1 MLCVDVNV
9 HVMQCLRTHIEI
21 FETFRNQVANQS
33 GHNSSIT
40 TLSIAKFTS
49 ESDIGDQAMSH
60 CPWSNI
66 GDQSIFHRGSMN
78 FEILS
83 SVTLVICPLLLKVV

>member
-1 MLCVDVNV
+1 MI
-9 HVMQCLRTHIEI
+9 MYTHKIFEI
-21 FETFRNQVANQS
+21 FINQVENQS
-33 GHNSSIT
+33 GHNSIIT
-40 TLSIAKFTS
+40 TLSITKFTS

-83 SVTLVICPLLLKVV
+83 SVTLVIYSIL

>member
-1 MLCVDVNV
+1 M
-9 HVMQCLRTHIEI
+9 
-21 FETFRNQVANQS
+21 
-33 GHNSSIT
+33 T

-66 GDQSIFHRGSMN
+66 GDQSIFHRGSMD
-78 FEILS
+78 FEMLS
-83 SVTLVICPLLLKVV
+83 IVTLVIYLIL

>member
-1 MLCVDVNV
+1 M
-9 HVMQCLRTHIEI
+9 
-21 FETFRNQVANQS
+21 NQVENQS

-49 ESDIGDQAMSH
+49 ESNIGDQAMFH

-66 GDQSIFHRGSMN
+66 GDQSIFHRGSMY

-83 SVTLVICPLLLKVV
+83 SVTLVIYSIL